1 MIPWFI
7 LLLLMDSLVWTTLG
21 TLINL
26 KIMSMIPEKYSDH
39 QTGLGTAVLYHMKK
53 QISLSLAL
61 NHNNLSE
68 TYIHHTRSHQ
78 GLVKGLG
85 PHLPF
90 PPQFTLRIYPTLL
103 QGFGA
108 DQVHTQDIPFVQY
121 LHLPDSWLKSFLY
134 RFYFTD
140 ECRENHCFFLLPRWW
155 VQHQGQSNQPVCK
168 RGSSTLRYELV
179 ILWPHLPS
187 EMQLSCHL

>member
-39 QTGLGTAVLYHMKK
+39 QTGLGTTVLYHMKK

-103 QGFGA
+103 QALVLTRFIHRRFPSSNIFTY
-108 DQVHTQDIPFVQY
+108 QI
-121 LHLPDSWLKSFLY
+121 PDSNPSFI
-134 RFYFTD
+134 
-140 ECRENHCFFLLPRWW
+140 E
-155 VQHQGQSNQPVCK
+155 
-168 RGSSTLRYELV
+168 ST
-179 ILWPHLPS
+179 
-187 EMQLSCHL
+187 

>member
-7 LLLLMDSLVWTTLG
+7 LLLLTVWTTLG

-26 KIMSMIPEKYSDH
+26 KSMSMIPEKYSDH
-39 QTGLGTAVLYHMKK
+39 QAGLGTTVLYHMKN

-90 PPQFTLRIYPTLL
+90 LSQFRLRIYPTLL
-103 QGFGA
+103 QGFAAGPGLYTG
-108 DQVHTQDIPFVQY
+108 DVLCPISSLTRFLIQS
-121 LHLPDSWLKSFLY
+121 LPL
-134 RFYFTD
+134 
-140 ECRENHCFFLLPRWW
+140 
-155 VQHQGQSNQPVCK
+155 
-168 RGSSTLRYELV
+168 
-179 ILWPHLPS
+179 
-187 EMQLSCHL
+187 

>member
-1 MIPWFI
+1 MGN
-7 LLLLMDSLVWTTLG
+7 SLPVQCWRLSAFTCRSGLQLG
-21 TLINL
+21 T
-26 KIMSMIPEKYSDH
+26 
-39 QTGLGTAVLYHMKK
+39 TVLYHMKK

-90 PPQFTLRIYPTLL
+90 PPQFTLRIYPALL

-108 DQVHTQDIPFVQY
+108 DQVHTQEILFVQY
-121 LHLPDSWLKSFLY
+121 LHLPNSWLKSFLY

-140 ECRENHCFFLLPRWW
+140 ERRENHCFFPAAWM
-155 VQHQGQSNQPVCK
+155 V
-168 RGSSTLRYELV
+168 SSTPRSKQSACVQEG
-179 ILWPHLPS
+179 
-187 EMQLSCHL
+187 

>member
-1 MIPWFI
+1 MATP
-7 LLLLMDSLVWTTLG
+7 
-21 TLINL
+21 INL
-26 KIMSMIPEKYSDH
+26 KIISMIPEKYSDH

-90 PPQFTLRIYPTLL
+90 PSQFIFRIYPALL

-108 DQVHTQDIPFVQY
+108 DQVHRQQIAFVQY
-121 LHLPDSWLKSFLY
+121 VHLPD
-134 RFYFTD
+134 
-140 ECRENHCFFLLPRWW
+140 C
-155 VQHQGQSNQPVCK
+155 
-168 RGSSTLRYELV
+168 
-179 ILWPHLPS
+179 
-187 EMQLSCHL
+187 